1 MTIINL
7 FYLINVCAYLYKQAY
22 DFESKNRV
30 QEKWGKWTQRNW
42 YPSSVMHL
50 RGCPLWKILIIGKV

>member
-22 DFESKNRV
+22 DFKSKNRV
-30 QEKWGKWTQRNW
+30 QDKRGK
-42 YPSSVMHL
+42 
-50 RGCPLWKILIIGKV
+50 